1 LAQGAGKKSERS
13 FQEMIKVNWK
23 KMLVCVLT
31 VAFMVT
37 MTAATVMAAEKASTV
52 TGVLEKT
59 DAGYVLKAGKKVY
72 MLEGGELDKLVGK
85 KVMLKGAMKKGE
97 KGAMILS
104 VTSAKEAPAK
114 VAKKMVKKAK

>member
-1 LAQGAGKKSERS
+1 
-13 FQEMIKVNWK
+13 MIKVNWK